1 MTAVVRDRARLV
13 SLLAGVLALAGAL
26 GVQQTGAAGPPPLTL
41 NVNAGGGLEVVL
53 GNGTRVRT
61 NSAPGAVIPPGPY
74 LAIVASDVPDSV
86 DVYHM
91 YHLFGPGVNL
101 SSELLPCENPAP
113 VNTVV
118 LQPSSTY
125 TYEDS
130 RHPEI
135 TRVVFSTS
143 AGGSSADTAG
153 SGGAPSTAKAIGS
166 ISNSS
171 VVGSGVES
179 VRATL
184 VAALAGTGAPS
195 LSLKGK
201 RVSSLRPGRYRI
213 TVLDRTAQLGF
224 TIGKLHAFPK
234 TLTAPSFVGTR
245 TVTLVLTAGT
255 WRVSTSAGTGRSFTV
270 S

>member
-13 SLLAGVLALAGAL
+13 SLLAGVLTLAGAI
-26 GVQQTGAAGPPPLTL
+26 GVQETGAAGPPPLTL
-41 NVNAGGGLEVVL
+41 NVNAGGALEVVL
-53 GNGTRVRT
+53 GNGTRLRT

-86 DVYHM
+86 DIYHM
-91 YHLFGPGVNL
+91 YHLFGPGVNI

-113 VNTVV
+113 VNAVV

-130 RHPEI
+130 RNPQI
-135 TRVVFSTS
+135 THVVFSTS
-143 AGGSSADTAG
+143 ASGSSADTAG
-153 SGGAPSTAKAIGS
+153 SGSGPATAKATGS
-166 ISNSS
+166 VSNSS
-171 VVGSGVES
+171 LVGSDATS

-184 VAALAGTGAPS
+184 VAALAGSGAPS

-201 RVSSLRPGRYRI
+201 RVSSLAPGRYRI
-213 TVLDRTAQLGF
+213 MVVDHTARAGF
-224 TIGKLHAFPK
+224 TIGKLHASPK
-234 TLTAPSFVGTR
+234 TLTGPSFVGTR

-255 WRVSTSAGTGRSFTV
+255 WRVSTSAGAGRMFTV